1 MLQQDEFSR
10 VAAALS
16 APSQIIVFD
25 SEGNRLYSSSAE
37 IAEEIS
43 PDDLD
48 LIASGND
55 WFYEVLLRTD
65 ESGSTWC
72 EVSLCKNS
80 DDGKSKAVLG
90 NCLCDDD
97 GTIVSGSLF
106 PGRKRLSPR
115 DLSLLQG
122 NYGTDMLI
130 DKYEYSNSRGQAR
143 TLVLVSPSY
152 NKTSVNEL
160 ADRARSLWLAAVPFA
175 IAATIVAAYCISRV
189 IQNGVRPLDN
199 AIAARLRSG
208 DVRTDSDKI
217 PNELRPTF
225 GHFVEIMD
233 ELDEERRDKQR
244 IIADVSHD
252 LRTPLTVILGYAT
265 ALLDGKV
272 AKDEE

>member
-1 MLQQDEFSR
+1 MSTASSPRRNPLNGIAPRCLSVVAVYALVLVVLFTVVDNMIASLYPSIETVEEHSSELQQDEFSR

-55 WFYEVLLRTD
+55 WFYEALLRTD
-65 ESGSTWC
+65 ESGSTWY

-90 NCLCDDD
+90 TCLCDDD

-130 DKYEYSNSRGQAR
+130 DKYEYSNSKGRPGRSCSFPPATTR
-143 TLVLVSPSY
+143 
-152 NKTSVNEL
+152 
-160 ADRARSLWLAAVPFA
+160 RA
-175 IAATIVAAYCISRV
+175 
-189 IQNGVRPLDN
+189 
-199 AIAARLRSG
+199 
-208 DVRTDSDKI
+208 
-217 PNELRPTF
+217 
-225 GHFVEIMD
+225 
-233 ELDEERRDKQR
+233 
-244 IIADVSHD
+244 
-252 LRTPLTVILGYAT
+252 
-265 ALLDGKV
+265 
-272 AKDEE
+272 